1 MATSPEVAASLS
13 CEISHQILDS
23 KLLKIHLLVAFCM
36 QQYWNLLHTAVLES
50 FAYSGSSTEQRLQ
63 PRVPPPSDLNDP
75 WTLLSVRESPN
86 IIHVTIKWIH
96 STVYYKGVG
105 DPVKA

>member
-50 FAYSGSSTEQRLQ
+50 FAYSSTGIFCIQQCWNL
-63 PRVPPPSDLNDP
+63 
-75 WTLLSVRESPN
+75 LLSVVPALSKDYNQECHLRL
-86 IIHVTIKWIH
+86 TK
-96 STVYYKGVG
+96 
-105 DPVKA
+105 